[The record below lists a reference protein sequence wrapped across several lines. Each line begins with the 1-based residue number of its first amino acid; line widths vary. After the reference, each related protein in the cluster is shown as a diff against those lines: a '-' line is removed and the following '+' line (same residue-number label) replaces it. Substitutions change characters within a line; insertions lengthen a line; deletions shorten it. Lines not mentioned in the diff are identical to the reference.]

1 MRLNPAPMAPEFQI
15 LTEWFW
21 RREKTQMDVAEESLI
36 WSFGVL
42 LLNGGLII
50 SSIPRRNVVK
60 LARLCVVEEMGHA
73 CVILGFFVG
82 IERLV
87 DRNLV
92 SAG

>member
-1 MRLNPAPMAPEFQI
+1 MAPEFQI

-21 RREKTQMDVAEESLI
+21 RREKTQLDVAGEPLI
-36 WSFGVL
+36 WSFGVP

-50 SSIPRRNVVK
+50 SSILRRSVVE
-60 LARLCVVEEMGHA
+60 LVRLCVVGKMGHA
-73 CVILGFFVG
+73 CVIHGFFVG